1 MDCYGHLL
9 PGSFAK
15 LVNVLDTPTG
25 RNPGATTTVSSD
37 AFLQ

>member
-1 MDCYGHLL
+1 MDVYLL

-25 RNPGATTTVSSD
+25 RNPSATTPATSG
-37 AFLQ
+37 AFLH